1 MDTIDPAATLCARLR
16 LALDNAADK
25 CIMLQRTNLLSNLQ
39 AQPDRTQHVQ
49 GIH

>member
-1 MDTIDPAATLCARLR
+1 MDTIDPAATLGGRLR
-16 LALDNAADK
+16 QALDNAAAK